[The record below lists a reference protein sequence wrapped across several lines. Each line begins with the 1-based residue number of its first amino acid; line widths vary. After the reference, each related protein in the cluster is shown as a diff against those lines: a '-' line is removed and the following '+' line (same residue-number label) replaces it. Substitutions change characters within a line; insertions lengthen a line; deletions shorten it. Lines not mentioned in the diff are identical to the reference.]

1 MLSVKSNSYP
11 HILELFYI
19 MVTYGVHNGYIM
31 TIVFMDTYNFD
42 KLDYGY
48 AFLE

>member
-1 MLSVKSNSYP
+1 
-11 HILELFYI
+11 
-19 MVTYGVHNGYIM
+19 MVTYGLHNGYIM
-31 TIVFMDTYNFD
+31 TIVFMVTYSFD